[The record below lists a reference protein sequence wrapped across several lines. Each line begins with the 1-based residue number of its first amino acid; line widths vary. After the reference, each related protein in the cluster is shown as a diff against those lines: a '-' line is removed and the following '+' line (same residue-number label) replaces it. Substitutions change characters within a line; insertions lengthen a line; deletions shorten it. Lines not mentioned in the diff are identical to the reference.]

1 VNAFLRQHAKPLLRS
16 TLLHVALFAIVMA
29 TALLS
34 VVPKLTP
41 PAAIDA
47 YLARPSGPKA
57 TPAPPAPAPIPEP
70 PAPAPIESAPPAPA
84 SVPDPAAAQAELDRE
99 RVAAELAA
107 RDARAAQQRRAD
119 AARLE
124 QSQVEHAAAERRAVE
139 EREATALR
147 QRREAAAAETMRRE
161 AAAAEMKR
169 REAAVAELK
178 RRAADAEA
186 RRLAAAEAAQ
196 RSARESDLARD
207 LAAEEHRLGAVDA
220 GLLARYVADLRARI
234 ERAWNRPASARP
246 GLKCTL
252 FVTQVPGGTVSSV
265 RLGECNGDEAVRQS
279 IVLAVH
285 RASPLP
291 PPPDP
296 SLFERSLNVEFA
308 PHD

>member
-16 TLLHVALFAIVMA
+16 TLLHAALFAIVMA

-57 TPAPPAPAPIPEP
+57 TPVPPAPVPTPEP

-84 SVPDPAAAQAELDRE
+84 PVPDPAVAQAELE
-99 RVAAELAA
+99 RQRAAAELVA

-124 QSQVEHAAAERRAVE
+124 QEQLEHATAERRAVE
-139 EREATALR
+139 EREVAAER
-147 QRREAAAAETMRRE
+147 QRRDAAAAETKRREAAAAET
-161 AAAAEMKR
+161 KR

-178 RRAADAEA
+178 RRAAEAEA

-285 RASPLP
+285 RASRLP

>member
-16 TLLHVALFAIVMA
+16 TLLHAALFAIVMA

-57 TPAPPAPAPIPEP
+57 TPVPPAPVPAPEP
-70 PAPAPIESAPPAPA
+70 PAPAPIESAPPAAAP
-84 SVPDPAAAQAELDRE
+84 VPDPAAAEALLERE

-139 EREATALR
+139 EREAAAER
-147 QRREAAAAETMRRE
+147 QRREAAAAETKRQE

>member
-57 TPAPPAPAPIPEP
+57 TPVPPAPVPTPEP
-70 PAPAPIESAPPAPA
+70 PAPAPIETAPPAPA
-84 SVPDPAAAQAELDRE
+84 PVPDPAAAQAELERE
-99 RVAAELAA
+99 RAAAELAA

-124 QSQVEHAAAERRAVE
+124 QEQTEHAAAERRAVE
-139 EREATALR
+139 EREATAER
-147 QRREAAAAETMRRE
+147 QRREAAAAETKRRE
-161 AAAAEMKR
+161 AAAADMKR

>member
-1 VNAFLRQHAKPLLRS
+1 
-16 TLLHVALFAIVMA
+16 M
-29 TALLS
+29 
-34 VVPKLTP
+34 
-41 PAAIDA
+41 
-47 YLARPSGPKA
+47 
-57 TPAPPAPAPIPEP
+57 
-70 PAPAPIESAPPAPA
+70 
-84 SVPDPAAAQAELDRE
+84 
-99 RVAAELAA
+99 
-107 RDARAAQQRRAD
+107 
-119 AARLE
+119 
-124 QSQVEHAAAERRAVE
+124 
-139 EREATALR
+139 
-147 QRREAAAAETMRRE
+147 
-161 AAAAEMKR
+161 
-169 REAAVAELK
+169 
-178 RRAADAEA
+178 
-186 RRLAAAEAAQ
+186 
-196 RSARESDLARD
+196 
-207 LAAEEHRLGAVDA
+207 DA